1 MLYGRVV
8 GLRPVE
14 PDDLGFLAELANHP
28 QVRASVVGW
37 DWPAARSPRPG
48 ADPGRPFAVVLA
60 ATGQIVGRTGLWD
73 LDWHNQSATTRIE
86 LMPGLTPKGAGT
98 DAIMTLMAW
107 AFYEVGLRRLH
118 STILDFNAASHGAYV
133 RKCGWQ
139 IEGREREAVFRHGR
153 WNDRLHLAILKR
165 EFDTLLDAEEY
176 VGRLSAPPT
185 APALTPLREPV
196 PGPELASIWQDLASA
211 S

>member
-1 MLYGRVV
+1 MLYGRIV

-14 PDDLGFLAELANHP
+14 PEDLEFLADLANHP
-28 QVRASVVGW
+28 QVRANVVNW
-37 DWPAARSPRPG
+37 DWPVPRASSHSAG
-48 ADPGRPFAVVLA
+48 SFAVVLA
-60 ATGQIVGRTGLWD
+60 STGQIIGQTGLRD
-73 LDWHNQSATTRIE
+73 VDWHNQSATTRIE
-86 LMPGLTPKGAGT
+86 LMPGLAPKGAGT
-98 DAIMTLMAW
+98 DAIMTTMAW
-107 AFYEVGLRRLH
+107 SFYEVGLRRLH
-118 STILDFNAASHGAYV
+118 ATILDFNSASHGAYV